1 VIDARTLKHEL
12 RTPINHIVGYSE
24 LLVDCADDV
33 GRRGAATQA
42 RIIHARATALARL
55 MESKLLTLVD
65 GADQAYL
72 SDLRDSILPRVEEIA
87 AEALS
92 SPAPLDSSYTRDLA
106 RLRSAADTLAILLT
120 NHLGIAPPE
129 G

>member
-33 GRRGAATQA
+33 GRRGVSAQA
-42 RIIHARATALARL
+42 RVIHTHATALARL
-55 MESKLLTLVD
+55 MESKLVTLGD
-65 GADQAYL
+65 EADQAYL
-72 SDLRDSILPRVEEIA
+72 CDLRDSILPHVEQIA
-87 AEALS
+87 AETLC

-106 RLRSAADTLAILLT
+106 RLRGAADTLALLLT
-120 NHLGIAPPE
+120 HHLGITPPAD
-129 G
+129 